1 LNALIEMCIQM
12 KALKSKESELSKI
25 TTQKDKLA
33 NEVSNMRTVV
43 DEQKKQRTTLQR
55 KMREDN
61 ATFQTEKDKLKFSEV
76 LSFIIASPRVILR
89 MIWSIQIV
97 TKMVH
102 ICIHGCSDSK
112 QASRDTCSAVAQQAW
127 QPTAKQGEG
136 LEGTARCDGKTE

>member
-1 LNALIEMCIQM
+1 MNALIEMCIQM

-76 LSFIIASPRVILR
+76 LSFIIASPRLILR
-89 MIWSIQIV
+89 M
-97 TKMVH
+97 M
-102 ICIHGCSDSK
+102 
-112 QASRDTCSAVAQQAW
+112 
-127 QPTAKQGEG
+127 
-136 LEGTARCDGKTE
+136 